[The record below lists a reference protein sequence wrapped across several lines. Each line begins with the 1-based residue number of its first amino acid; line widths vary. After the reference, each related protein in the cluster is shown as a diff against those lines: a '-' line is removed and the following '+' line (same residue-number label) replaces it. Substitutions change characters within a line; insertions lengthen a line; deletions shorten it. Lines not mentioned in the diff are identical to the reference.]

1 MAHIVES
8 LREMRQ
14 WRMRVEVVRQL
25 PKLVGI
31 LPKAVVLEA
40 AAPVFLTLLNDPV
53 EIVRRET

>member
-1 MAHIVES
+1 MES
-8 LREMRQ
+8 LRETRQ

-31 LPKAVVLEA
+31 LPKVVVLEA
-40 AAPVFLTLLNDPV
+40 VAPVFLTLLNDPV